1 MNQTAFAIAQRLR
14 GLEKALNHTLTLNI
28 SEDER
33 TNLTARRGIYEGIA
47 EDIERDYGVKYC
59 AGVTPSSCPQE
70 AWKCPR
76 AHMVGGAC
84 SECGWCYAC
93 AKKGPD
99 AWKDEDDKPLPE
111 DPEIHAAFP
120 TRSGRHDLYATAMR
134 LVGARY
140 SKGGLVALVVW
151 LLLKG
156 EKNVER
162 LRTMFLECFACKAS
176 LQEPT
181 EPPHC
186 IDCSITEEQHHA
198 WEEFLHP
205 GKERTR
211 HADACASFDFDPEQQ
226 LGPDK
231 PCNCGFEK

>member
-1 MNQTAFAIAQRLR
+1 MTNPTAFAIAQRLR

-28 SEDER
+28 TEDER
-33 TNLTARRGIYEGIA
+33 TNLTARRGLYEGIA
-47 EDIERDYGVKYC
+47 EDIERDYGIKVC
-59 AGVTPSSCPQE
+59 AGATPNACPDQVPP
-70 AWKCPR
+70 CPR

-84 SECGWCYAC
+84 SECGWCYTC
-93 AKKGPD
+93 AKKGYD
-99 AWKDEDDKPLPE
+99 AWKDEHDKPLPE

-156 EKNVER
+156 E
-162 LRTMFLECFACKAS
+162 
-176 LQEPT
+176 
-181 EPPHC
+181 
-186 IDCSITEEQHHA
+186 
-198 WEEFLHP
+198 P
-205 GKERTR
+205 GKKTR
-211 HADACASFDFDPEQQ
+211 HDDNCASYDFDPEQQ

-231 PCNCGFEK
+231 PCDCGFEKQRSL